1 MAKQAGNG
9 EMLDIAGHSV
19 KLTNAGKLM
28 WEEAG
33 ITKRDLI
40 DYYVQIAPYLLPH
53 IAGRPLTL
61 KPYPDGIR
69 QASFYIRTRPTYAPR
84 WIDTATYTPE
94 HGREGTIHPIVA
106 NNAATLAWMANHAV
120 IEIHP
125 WLVKRD
131 DVYHPDL
138 VVFDLDPPHDA
149 PYAAV
154 LEVAAELS
162 NLLADLE
169 LVSFIKTSGK
179 SGAHLFI
186 PIAREY
192 TFDQTRSFAER
203 IGKQM
208 QERMPKQVTTDYTQY
223 RQEAN
228 RTLTVIDYSQN
239 SVSKS
244 TVAPYSLRPVPGA
257 TVSTPLTEDEVR
269 RGEIDPTAFTIK
281 SIFDRLDRL
290 GDLWET
296 LPGMTQQLPEDAR
309 R

>member
-1 MAKQAGNG
+1 MAKQAGAG
-9 EMLDIAGHSV
+9 ETITVAGHTV
-19 KLTNAGKLM
+19 KLTNTGKLM
-28 WEEAG
+28 WEEEG
-33 ITKRDLI
+33 ITKRDLV
-40 DYYVQIAPYLLPH
+40 DYYVQIAPSLLPH

-69 QASFYIRTRPTYAPR
+69 HASFFIRTRPQYAPR

-94 HGREGTIHPIVA
+94 HGREGTIHPVVA

-131 DVYHPDL
+131 EMYRPDL

-154 LEVAAELS
+154 LEVASELS
-162 NLLADLE
+162 KLLAEMD

-179 SGAHLFI
+179 FGAHLFI
-186 PIAREY
+186 PVAREY
-192 TFDQTRSFAER
+192 TFDQTRAFAER
-203 IGKQM
+203 IGKLM
-208 QERMPKQVTTDYTQY
+208 QERMPKQVTTDYNQY
-223 RQEAN
+223 RQEEN

-239 SVSKS
+239 SVAKS

-269 RGEIDPTAFTIK
+269 RGNVDPGAFTIK
-281 SIFDRLDRL
+281 TIFQRLDRL
-290 GDLWET
+290 GDLWQA
-296 LPGMTQQLPEDAR
+296 LPGMGQHLPEEAR